1 MPSLAPRMNTEQLV
15 ELSVIGEVSS
25 PGFAS
30 TTPYRIGYDGIPRVL
45 AVSGGITYNVRVGD
59 KACGWAGDHVEPCVS
74 VRNPD
79 ERQSGALNV
88 LSTVGNTARLV
99 TGDAKGGEGTVTGK
113 HGGIEHVM
121 VDFPDDV
128 LNKMV
133 IGDRMQIRAYGVGL
147 RFLDYPE
154 VRVMGLNPQFVE
166 AWGIADRDGT
176 LTVPIA
182 KRVPAGI
189 MGSGLG
195 RDNGFRGD
203 YDITLFDPETVAQ
216 YDLASLRLGDLVA
229 IENADSTFGRY
240 YRTGAVTIGIIAHAD
255 SYLAGHG
262 PGVTC
267 LLSSKAGEITP
278 ILSDTA
284 NIADILKIGTR
295 R

>member
-1 MPSLAPRMNTEQLV
+1 MPAPRMNTEELV

-25 PGFAS
+25 PSFAG
-30 TTPYRIGYDGIPRVL
+30 TTPYRIGYDGVPRVL
-45 AVSGGITYNVRVGD
+45 AVSGGITYNVRVGNR
-59 KACGWAGDHVEPCVS
+59 ACGWAGDHVEPCVS

-79 ERQSGALNV
+79 ERQSGALNI
-88 LSTVGNTARLV
+88 LATMGNTARIV
-99 TGDAKGGEGTVTGK
+99 TGDAKGGEGIVTGK

-121 VDFPDDV
+121 VDFPDATLDK
-128 LNKMV
+128 LV
-133 IGDRMQIRAYGVGL
+133 IGDRMQIRARGVGL
-147 RFLDYPE
+147 QFLDYPD
-154 VRVMGLNPQFVE
+154 VRVMNLNPQFVA
-166 AWGIADRDGT
+166 AWGIAAGGGA
-176 LTVPIA
+176 LTVPVA

-203 YDITLFDPETVAQ
+203 YDITLFDPETVVQ
-216 YDLASLRLGDLVA
+216 YGLADLRLGDLVA
-229 IENADSTFGRY
+229 IENADSAFGRY

-267 LLSSKAGEITP
+267 LLSAKAGEITP
-278 ILSDTA
+278 VLSDTA
-284 NIADILKIGTR
+284 NIADILGIGTR

>member
-1 MPSLAPRMNTEQLV
+1 MSTPRMNREQLV
-15 ELSVIGEVSS
+15 EISVIGEVSS

-30 TTPYRIGYDGIPRVL
+30 GSPYRIGYDGVPRVL

-74 VRNPD
+74 VANYT
-79 ERQSGALNV
+79 ERQQGGLNV
-88 LSTVGNTARLV
+88 LATLGNTARLV
-99 TGDAKGGEGTVTGK
+99 TGDAKGGEGVVTGK

-128 LNKMV
+128 LNKLT
-133 IGDRMQIRAYGVGL
+133 IGDKMQIRASGVGL
-147 RFLDYPE
+147 QFTDYPT
-154 VRVMGLNPQFVE
+154 VRVMNLNPAFAE
-166 AWGIADRDGT
+166 AWGIADEGGKLR
-176 LTVPIA
+176 VPVA
-182 KRVPAGI
+182 KRAPASI

-203 YDITLFDPETVAQ
+203 YDITLFDPQTVEE
-216 YDLASLRLGDLVA
+216 YGLAELRLGDLVA

-240 YRTGAVTIGIIAHAD
+240 YRTGAVTIGIICHAD
-255 SYLAGHG
+255 SNLAGHG

-267 LLSSKAGEITP
+267 ILASKDGEIEPVT
-278 ILSDTA
+278 DAGA
-284 NIADILKIGTR
+284 NIADILGIGTR

>member
-1 MPSLAPRMNTEQLV
+1 MPAPRMNTEQLV
-15 ELSVIGEVSS
+15 ELSVTGEVSS
-25 PGFAS
+25 PGF
-30 TTPYRIGYDGIPRVL
+30 TGGTPYRIGYDGTPRVL
-45 AVSGGITYNVRVGD
+45 AVSGGITYNVRVGN

-88 LSTVGNTARLV
+88 LATMGNTARIV
-99 TGDAKGGEGTVTGK
+99 TGDAKGGEGIVTGK

-121 VDFPDDV
+121 VDFPDGV
-128 LNKMV
+128 LDKLV
-133 IGDRMQIRAYGVGL
+133 IGDRMQIRSYGVGL
-147 RFLDYPE
+147 QFLDHPD
-154 VRVMGLNPQFVE
+154 VRVMSLNPQFVT
-166 AWGIADRDGT
+166 AWGIEERDGT
-176 LTVPIA
+176 LTVPVA

-203 YDITLFDPETVAQ
+203 YDITMFDPETVAQ
-216 YDLASLRLGDLVA
+216 YGLADLRLGDLVA

-267 LLSSKAGEITP
+267 LLSSNAGEIMP
-278 ILSDTA
+278 VVSETA
-284 NIADILKIGTR
+284 NIADILGIGTR

>member
-1 MPSLAPRMNTEQLV
+1 MPAPRMNTEQLV
-15 ELSVIGEVSS
+15 ELSVVGEVSS
-25 PGFAS
+25 PGF
-30 TTPYRIGYDGIPRVL
+30 TGGTPYRIGYDGVPRVL
-45 AVSGGITYNVRVGD
+45 AVSGGITYNVRVGN

-88 LSTVGNTARLV
+88 LATM
-99 TGDAKGGEGTVTGK
+99 GK

-121 VDFPDDV
+121 VDFPDSV
-128 LNKMV
+128 LDKLV
-133 IGDRMQIRAYGVGL
+133 IGDRMQIRSYGVGL
-147 RFLDYPE
+147 QFLDYPD
-154 VRVMGLNPQFVE
+154 VRVMSLNPQFVT
-166 AWGIADRDGT
+166 AWGIAAGDGT
-176 LTVPIA
+176 LTVPVA
-182 KRVPAGI
+182 KRVPAGV

-203 YDITLFDPETVAQ
+203 YDITLFDPETVAR
-216 YDLASLRLGDLVA
+216 YDLADLRLGDLVA

-278 ILSDTA
+278 VLSDTA
-284 NIADILKIGTR
+284 NIADILGIGTQR
-295 R
+295 

>member
-1 MPSLAPRMNTEQLV
+1 MPAPRTNREQLV

-25 PGFAS
+25 PGFTAGS
-30 TTPYRIGYDGIPRVL
+30 PYRIGHDGVPRVL

-59 KACGWAGDHVEPCVS
+59 RACGWAGDHVEPCVS
-74 VRNPD
+74 VANYT
-79 ERQSGALNV
+79 ERQQGALNV
-88 LSTVGNTARLV
+88 LATVGNEARLV
-99 TGDAKGGEGTVTGK
+99 TGDAKGGVGVVTGK

-128 LNKMV
+128 LDRLTV
-133 IGDRMQIRAYGVGL
+133 GDRMQIRSFGVGMQ
-147 RFLDYPE
+147 FADYPG
-154 VRVMGLNPQFVE
+154 VRVMNLNPAFAA
-166 AWGIADRDGT
+166 AWGIEDAGGKLR
-176 LTVPIA
+176 VPVA

-203 YDITLFDPETVAQ
+203 YDITLFDPPTVEQ
-216 YDLASLRLGDLVA
+216 YGLADIRLGDLVA

-240 YRTGAVTIGIIAHAD
+240 YRTGAVTIGIVCHAD
-255 SYLAGHG
+255 SNLAGHG

-267 LLSSKAGEITP
+267 ILSAKDGEIEP
-278 ILSDTA
+278 VMRDTA
-284 NIADILKIGTR
+284 NIADILGIGTR